1 MGRKAISKEDIKTKR
16 QERNQKYLSNH
27 DALTRTR
34 ESNRLKMQERR
45 RRERL
50 TSLDPH
56 ALLADTA
63 IQAEMRDVNEEEERR
78 CSDHDDGDGDG
89 DGDDND
95 DAFDRPDFY
104 HGGFGDDDWEGQ
116 GFDDDGFDDMESIS
130 IMIINIDVYR

>member
-1 MGRKAISKEDIKTKR
+1 MNLYLRDFFFHLLYSEHGSIQILNSISSNTMGRKAISKEDIKTKR

-95 DAFDRPDFY
+95 DAFDRPT
-104 HGGFGDDDWEGQ
+104 
-116 GFDDDGFDDMESIS
+116 S
-130 IMIINIDVYR
+130 